1 LRCYSPEGHNFY
13 TRHANDLRQKIKAA
27 LLTEWQESYDESLAF
42 QQALHTANCAFGL
55 YAIMK
60 ICPFKTIEDYN
71 IAPQTFF
78 EPKRFCAVIKIVLY
92 LYGTNWKNR
101 TGKWN

>member
-13 TRHANDLRQKIKAA
+13 NRHANGLRQKIKAA
-27 LLTEWQESYDESLAF
+27 LLSEKQDSYDESLAF

-60 ICPFKTIEDYN
+60 ISPFKTMEDYN

-78 EPKRFCAVIKIVLY
+78 EPEKMLWLIFRFIV
-92 LYGTNWKNR
+92 GKNFLPAL
-101 TGKWN
+101 